1 MKYAI
6 PIIASLIL
14 LMGCDATKR
23 MEARGYAQG
32 STYSIIYHNDG
43 TDLQYQID
51 SILVAYDRVLST
63 YQPNSYISRWNAGTA
78 GDAEQPQWFTA
89 VVRQSI
95 EIGNITDGA
104 FDITV
109 KPLMDFWFGRNWNAA
124 AVDSSQVDSIMDFI
138 GTGKIELNGET
149 FTKSDQRVQLD
160 VNAIAQGHS
169 VDVVADFLLSKGIT
183 SFLVEIGGEVF
194 ARGAKPDGTAWAV
207 GIDRPTDDGN
217 PERTLALSIRLADK
231 GLATSGNY
239 RKFVEVNGEKRGHSL
254 NPRTGYPATTDVLSA
269 TIIAP
274 DAATADA
281 YATAC
286 IVMGMER
293 SKQLIASTPELEGV
307 LIFSQNGEMLTW
319 VSAGLPDLI
328 AD

>member
-1 MKYAI
+1 MKYMI
-6 PIIASLIL
+6 PIVASLIL
-14 LMGCDATKR
+14 LAACDDTKR

-32 STYSIIYHNDG
+32 STYSIIYYNDG

-63 YQPNSYISRWNAGTA
+63 YQSNSYISRWNAGTLS
-78 GDAEQPQWFTA
+78 DANQPQWFTD

-95 EIGNITDGA
+95 VITNATSGA

-124 AVDSSQVDSIMDFI
+124 AVDSSQVDSILAFI
-138 GTGKIELNGET
+138 GMDKIELNMEAV
-149 FTKSDQRVQLD
+149 TKSDQRVQLD

-169 VDVVADFLLSKGIT
+169 VDVVADFLERKGIT

-194 ARGAKPDGTAWAV
+194 GRGAKPDGTAWAV

-217 PERTLALSIRLADK
+217 PDRALALSIRLADK

-239 RKFVEVNGEKRGHSL
+239 RKFVEVNGEKLGHSL

-281 YATAC
+281 FATAC

-307 LIFSQNGEMLTW
+307 LIFSESGEMLTW
-319 VSAGLPDLI
+319 VSVGLPDLI

>member
-1 MKYAI
+1 MKH
-6 PIIASLIL
+6 PILILASFLL

-32 STYSIIYHNDG
+32 STYSIIYYNDG

-51 SILVAYDRVLST
+51 SILVTYDRVLST
-63 YQPNSYISRWNAGTA
+63 YQPNSYISKWNAGTL
-78 GDAEQPQWFTA
+78 GDAEQPLWFTE

-95 EIGNITDGA
+95 AIENATDGA

-109 KPLMDFWFGRNWNAA
+109 KPLMDFWFGRNWDAA
-124 AVDSSQVDSIMDFI
+124 KVDSSHVDSILSFV
-138 GTGKIELNGET
+138 GTDKLQLNGEMV
-149 FTKSDQRVQLD
+149 TKTDQRMQLD

-169 VDVVADFLLSKGIT
+169 VDVIANFLKGKGVT
-183 SFLVEIGGEVF
+183 SFLVEIGGEVY
-194 ARGAKPDGTAWAV
+194 AHGAKPDGSAWAV
-207 GIDRPTDDGN
+207 GIDRPSDDGN
-217 PERTLALSIRLADK
+217 PERTLALSIRLVDK

-239 RKFVEVNGEKRGHSL
+239 RKFVEVNGEKLGHSL
-254 NPRTGYPATTDVLSA
+254 NPKTGYPATTDVLSA

-281 YATAC
+281 FATAC

-293 SKQLIASTPELEGV
+293 SKQLISSTPELEGV
-307 LIFSQNGEMLTW
+307 LIFSQDGEMLTW
-319 VSAGLPDLI
+319 VSAGLPELI
-328 AD
+328 VD